1 VSAIVQ
7 RLSSLSVQ
15 QVLLASVLLVVGLLT
30 LLPLILLLLGAVTVG
45 RPSEPGF
52 QFTLDN
58 LVRAYTNDAVWG
70 AAVNTLVY
78 SVGVSAV
85 AVILGTFLAWAVER
99 TNMPFRN
106 LVFILTVVRLVFPGI
121 LLVVSWILLLGPT
134 AGWFNVWLSDLFG
147 LEEPPFN
154 IFSMSGMIFVEGL
167 QNIPVAFLLMLGAFR
182 SLDPSL
188 EEAAR
193 TSGASLRQVL
203 TKVSLPLARPALVA
217 ATLLVFVN
225 AFEGF
230 ETPQLL
236 GLRADEPVRTFSTE
250 IFQTARRVP
259 TDFNLSSAYSTIF
272 LAVAFI
278 GVLIYARATRNAER
292 FATVTGK
299 GFRPRSIDLGR
310 WRWLVLMVSFV
321 IIGLAF
327 LLPLAA
333 LLWRSLI
340 PFTAAPS
347 PEMFGRMSLVNYE
360 FVLDYAAVWRAL
372 GNSLLVAA
380 GSATL
385 VMIATAVAAWIT
397 VRSKVRGKSG
407 LDLLL
412 FIPIA
417 LPGIVLGLALL
428 WGSLTFAPA
437 FYATVIILVIAHSIR
452 FLPYGMRFS
461 ASAMAQIHKD
471 LEEVAYVSGA
481 NWWQAFR
488 RITVPLL
495 MPALLAGFIFVL
507 IASVRELSASV
518 LLTNV
523 GTHTLPVIIFNL
535 WDNGQA
541 GEVSS
546 LAIITMVILMVLVG
560 GVRFLGSRTGVRG
573 A

>member
-1 VSAIVQ
+1 MR
-7 RLSSLSVQ
+7 RLSSLSLQ
-15 QVLLASVLLVVGLLT
+15 QVFLAAVLLLVALLT
-30 LLPLILLLLGAVTVG
+30 LLPLILLLIGAVTVG
-45 RPSEPGF
+45 RPSDSDF
-52 QFTLDN
+52 AFTLDN
-58 LVRAYTNDAVWG
+58 LVRAYTNTAVWG
-70 AAVNTLVY
+70 AAANTLVY

-85 AVILGTFLAWAVER
+85 AVVLGTFLAWAVER

-106 LVFILTVVRLVFPGI
+106 LVFVLTVVRLVFPGI
-121 LLVVSWILLLGPT
+121 LLVVSWILLLGPS

-147 LEEPPFN
+147 LEEAPFN

-193 TSGASLRQVL
+193 ASGASLRQVIAR
-203 TKVSLPLARPALVA
+203 VSLPLARPALVA

-236 GLRADEPVRTFSTE
+236 GLRADDPVRTFSTE

-278 GVLIYARATRNAER
+278 GVLVYVRATRNAER

-299 GFRPRSIDLGR
+299 GFRPRAIELGR
-310 WRWLVLMVSFV
+310 SRWLVLLASLV

-347 PEMFGRMSLVNYE
+347 PEMFDKISLVNYE
-360 FVLDYAAVWRAL
+360 FVLDYDAVWRAL
-372 GNSLLVAA
+372 GNSLIVAA
-380 GSATL
+380 GTATL
-385 VMIATAVAAWIT
+385 VMVATAVAAWIS
-397 VRSKVRGKSG
+397 VRSKVRGKAG

-417 LPGIVLGLALL
+417 LPGIVLGLSLL
-428 WGSLTFAPA
+428 WGTLTFAPA
-437 FYATVIILVIAHSIR
+437 LYATVLILVLAHSIR

-471 LEEVAYVSGA
+471 MEQAAYVSGA
-481 NWWQAFR
+481 DWWQTFR
-488 RITVPLL
+488 RVTVPLL

-546 LAIITMVILMVLVG
+546 LAIVTMVILMALVG
-560 GVRFLGSRTGVRG
+560 GVRFLGRNAGVRQ